1 MERFEPSKAANQGK
15 DPRFFFSARET
26 SASINV
32 NSDTA

>member
-1 MERFEPSKAANQGK
+1 MERFEPSKAVYSGK
-15 DPRFFFSARET
+15 SPRFFSSARET